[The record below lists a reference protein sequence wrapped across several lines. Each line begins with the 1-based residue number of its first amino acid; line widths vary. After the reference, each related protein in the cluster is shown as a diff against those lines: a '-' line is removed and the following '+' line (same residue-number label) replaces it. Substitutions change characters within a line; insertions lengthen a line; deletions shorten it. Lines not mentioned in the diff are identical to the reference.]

1 MLYFDIVNAWLY
13 FINVHVIIYLT
24 ENVLIITI
32 FMPSKHLKYPQWNA
46 KSTDR
51 QKSKQNYFD
60 AWCTSSQM
68 EWNDI
73 LNIKLS
79 FNIETKIKKNVA
91 AHVGT
96 RTLDPQIKSLMLYR
110 LSYAGY
116 MNTVGKFTIF
126 ISNKTR
132 ITIAFSVL
140 QSRYVCP
147 SWHLRQHNCQVTT
160 YNWMDVYI
168 YLCRQFFIQ

>member
-1 MLYFDIVNAWLY
+1 M
-13 FINVHVIIYLT
+13 IIFHQRTCYNLPYRKCSNNYNFHAFKT
-24 ENVLIITI
+24 SEI
-32 FMPSKHLKYPQWNA
+32 
-46 KSTDR
+46 STMKCEIDW
-51 QKSKQNYFD
+51 QTKKQTKLLRRLMHFFTNG
-60 AWCTSSQM
+60 M
-68 EWNDI
+68 EWYP
-73 LNIKLS
+73 KY
-79 FNIETKIKKNVA
+79 KIVIQHWNQNKKNVA